1 MDLENFPT
9 RETAKDMLSMISPIY
24 DRSYVGKWIF
34 QVMAASMELARET
47 VEDMKNQAFPETATW
62 SLPWW
67 EERYGIT
74 GNEGK
79 SLEERRRPI
88 VQKRNTK
95 RPMNPYRIAAL
106 VAEISGREVEIRENV
121 APHTYEVIIWSGSS
135 NVDLAAVTEEIYK
148 VKQSQKH
155 VRIIFGAAITTAI
168 QTFRE
173 KQIYPYIIV
182 GTRPDVNRAGTLQDI
197 NADVELQAL
206 GKAYPYPEASRE
218 KKAGNHPDLSTIGE
232 LESFGATAHIVANN
246 ASVMYKIC
254 GSIPLGRR

>member
-95 RPMNPYRIAAL
+95 RPMNPHRIAAL
-106 VAEISGREVEIRENV
+106 VAEISGREVEIYENV
-121 APHTYEVIIWSGSS
+121 APHTYEVIIRPGSS
-135 NVDLAAVTEEIYK
+135 NVDLAAVAEEIYK

-155 VRIIFGAAITTAI
+155 VRIVFETPVRLQVRPAGMNFS
-168 QTFRE
+168 FRH
-173 KQIYPYIIV
+173 IIA
-182 GTRPDVNRAGTLQDI
+182 GTRPDVNRPGALQPLEVDVAPQATGQAFTYQTPGEEKRAGSYP
-197 NADVELQAL
+197 DV
-206 GKAYPYPEASRE
+206 
-218 KKAGNHPDLSTIGE
+218 STIGE
-232 LESFGATAHIVANN
+232 MTAPGVNARITGESAGIV
-246 ASVMYKIC
+246 YKIC
-254 GSIPLGRR
+254 GATRL

>member
-95 RPMNPYRIAAL
+95 RPMNRI
-106 VAEISGREVEIRENV
+106 V
-121 APHTYEVIIWSGSS
+121 
-135 NVDLAAVTEEIYK
+135 
-148 VKQSQKH
+148 
-155 VRIIFGAAITTAI
+155 
-168 QTFRE
+168 
-173 KQIYPYIIV
+173 
-182 GTRPDVNRAGTLQDI
+182 
-197 NADVELQAL
+197 LQAWL
-206 GKAYPYPEASRE
+206 QKFPG
-218 KKAGNHPDLSTIGE
+218 
-232 LESFGATAHIVANN
+232 
-246 ASVMYKIC
+246 
-254 GSIPLGRR
+254 GRLKSMKT

>member
-95 RPMNPYRIAAL
+95 RPMNPY
-106 VAEISGREVEIRENV
+106 
-121 APHTYEVIIWSGSS
+121 
-135 NVDLAAVTEEIYK
+135 
-148 VKQSQKH
+148 
-155 VRIIFGAAITTAI
+155 
-168 QTFRE
+168 
-173 KQIYPYIIV
+173 
-182 GTRPDVNRAGTLQDI
+182 
-197 NADVELQAL
+197 
-206 GKAYPYPEASRE
+206 
-218 KKAGNHPDLSTIGE
+218 LSLI
-232 LESFGATAHIVANN
+232 HI
-246 ASVMYKIC
+246 
-254 GSIPLGRR
+254 

>member
-95 RPMNPYRIAAL
+95 RPMNPYRIAGL
-106 VAEISGREVEIRENV
+106 VAEISGREVEIYENV
-121 APHTYEVIIWSGSS
+121 APHTYEVIIRPGSS
-135 NVDLAAVTEEIYK
+135 NVDLAAVAEEIYK

-155 VRIIFGAAITTAI
+155 VRIVFETPVRL
-168 QTFRE
+168 Q
-173 KQIYPYIIV
+173 V
-182 GTRPDVNRAGTLQDI
+182 RPRV
-197 NADVELQAL
+197 
-206 GKAYPYPEASRE
+206 
-218 KKAGNHPDLSTIGE
+218 
-232 LESFGATAHIVANN
+232 
-246 ASVMYKIC
+246 
-254 GSIPLGRR
+254 

>member
-34 QVMAASMELARET
+34 QVMAAPIELARET

-106 VAEISGREVEIRENV
+106 VAEISGREVEIYENV
-121 APHTYEVIIWSGSS
+121 APHTYEVIIRPGSS
-135 NVDLAAVTEEIYK
+135 NVDLAAVAEEIYK

-155 VRIIFGAAITTAI
+155 VRIVFETPVRLQVRPAGMNFSF
-168 QTFRE
+168 QH
-173 KQIYPYIIV
+173 IIA
-182 GTRPDVNRAGTLQDI
+182 GTRPDVNRPGALQPLEVDVAPQATGQAFAYPTPGEEKRAGTYP
-197 NADVELQAL
+197 DV
-206 GKAYPYPEASRE
+206 
-218 KKAGNHPDLSTIGE
+218 STIGE
-232 LESFGATAHIVANN
+232 MTAPGVNARITGESAGIV
-246 ASVMYKIC
+246 YKIC
-254 GSIPLGRR
+254 GATRL